1 VSNPLGLPNKPRP
14 NTTGLPARVAALL
27 PGIAVCT
34 LVAATA
40 MTAQA
45 LQEITVGH
53 PYVEA
58 IVIAILLGTAIRT
71 VWKPGSRWLAGIA
84 FSAKQLLEVAVAL
97 LGASV
102 TLAAIAASG
111 FVLLGAIVTIV
122 VLTIAVSYGISRL
135 LGLSVRLSLLIACG
149 NSICGNSAIAAVA
162 PVIGASTDDV
172 ASSISFT
179 AVLGVIIVLGLPL
192 LIPLL
197 QMSATQYGI
206 LAGMTVYAVPQVLA
220 ATIPAGPVSTQIGT
234 LVKLVRV
241 MMLGPVVACI
251 AVFARD
257 LRSGGPSAS
266 GPEKS
271 RIFQAVPWFVVGF
284 FLLAACRSLSLVPD
298 VAVVPLQKT
307 ASVLTVLSMA
317 ALGLGVDLRVVSRVG
332 GRVTAAVTLSLLFLL
347 AVCLCLVRFVAPA

>member
-1 VSNPLGLPNKPRP
+1 VSNPLDLPNKPRP
-14 NTTGLPARVAALL
+14 SARLPARAAALI
-27 PGIAVCT
+27 PGIALCT
-34 LVAATA
+34 LVAGIA
-40 MTAQA
+40 MAVQA
-45 LQEITVGH
+45 LQEMTVGP

-71 VWKPGSRWLAGIA
+71 VWKPESRWLAGIA

-122 VLTIAVSYGISRL
+122 MLSIAVSYSISRL

-172 ASSISFT
+172 ACSISFT
-179 AVLGVIIVLGLPL
+179 AILGVLIVLGLPL
-192 LIPLL
+192 LIPLF
-197 QMSATQYGI
+197 QMSAMQYGI

-220 ATIPAGPVSTQIGT
+220 ATIPAGLVSTQIGT

-241 MMLGPVVACI
+241 MMLGPVVACM
-251 AVFARD
+251 AVFGRK
-257 LRSGGPSAS
+257 LRTRGAAGGPQ
-266 GPEKS
+266 KS
-271 RIFQAVPWFVVGF
+271 RIFQALPWFIVGF
-284 FLLAACRSLSLVPD
+284 FSLAACRSLALVPD
-298 VAVVPLQKT
+298 VAVFPLQKT
-307 ASVLTVLSMA
+307 ASILTILSMA
-317 ALGLGVDLRVVSRVG
+317 ALGLGVDLRVVSRIG
-332 GRVTAAVTLSLLFLL
+332 GKVAAAVTLSLLFLL
-347 AVCLCLVRFVAPA
+347 AVSLCLVRFVAPA